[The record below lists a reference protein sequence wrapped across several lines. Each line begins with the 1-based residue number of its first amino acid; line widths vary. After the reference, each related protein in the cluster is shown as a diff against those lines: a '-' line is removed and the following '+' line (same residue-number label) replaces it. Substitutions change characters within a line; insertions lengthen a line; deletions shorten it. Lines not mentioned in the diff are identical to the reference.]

1 MGTVDPMTSE
11 HLLDYALN
19 QLEDPDREAAERE
32 LADDPALS
40 SIADRLGLAIH
51 RLADDGASINPPV
64 GLASRTVAFVADRTA
79 RRAIL
84 DFVPAR
90 VPFRWAD
97 VAVAAGVL
105 LAGVLTL
112 IPAVNASRNQAAQA
126 GCGFN
131 LQQLGLCLANYATSH
146 DHYPDVCTKGAGTHV
161 GAYAIALKDEDFLR
175 DPRTLHCPCSG
186 ECPPMDGPGRPDPN
200 HIDYAYNVGNRQHGE
215 SEAEPIRL
223 GTATTIPL
231 LADQPPHENRA
242 ILPGNSP
249 NHGFRG
255 QNVLFSDLHVEW
267 FPTRRVKLDRDL
279 FLNDQNRPEPGIG
292 PIDSALVPAVFRIET
307 R

>member
-1 MGTVDPMTSE
+1 MTPDY
-11 HLLDYALN
+11 LLDYALG
-19 QLEDPDREAAERE
+19 QLEEPEREIAERE
-32 LADDPALS
+32 LADDPALAAK
-40 SIADRLGLAIH
+40 ADRLGLACH
-51 RLADDGASINPPV
+51 RLLDDGASIGPPT
-64 GLASRTVAFVADRTA
+64 GLASRTILFVADRTA

-105 LAGVLTL
+105 LAGLLTL
-112 IPAVNASRNQAAQA
+112 VPAVNASRNQAAQA

-131 LQQLGLCLANYATSH
+131 LQQLGVSLANYASRH
-146 DHYPDVCTKGAGTHV
+146 NHYPDVCTKGTGSHV
-161 GAYAIALKDEDFLR
+161 GAYALALTDGDFLR

-186 ECPPMDGPGRPDPN
+186 NCPPIDGHRPDPN
-200 HIDYAYNVGNRQHGE
+200 HIDYAYNVGNRPHGQG
-215 SEAEPIRL
+215 EAEPIRL
-223 GTATTIPL
+223 GLTHTIPL
-231 LADQPPHENRA
+231 LADQPSHDPHA
-242 ILPGNSP
+242 VLPGNSP

-292 PIDSALVPAVFRIET
+292 PLDSALVPAVFHIET